1 MCGEF
6 LPVSVLGNANG
17 DLRATAGCSGRWSF
31 VQSFLDEPVP
41 FTIRQLLCFST

>member
-6 LPVSVLGNANG
+6 LPVSVFGKADS
-17 DLRATAGCSGRWSF
+17 DLPATAGWSGRWSF

-41 FTIRQLLCFST
+41 STIRQFLCFPA